1 MSIMWQIVRRI
12 THRILGVKGL
22 RLYCHTPNSVIMMR
36 NGHEKMHWLKKGKH
50 YTSVSEERFS
60 SRLFCL
66 P

>member
-12 THRILGVKGL
+12 THKILGVKGL
-22 RLYCHTPNSVIMMR
+22 RLLSYAKSR
-36 NGHEKMHWLKKGKH
+36 YYGKKRSRKDALKKGKH